1 MDISSPPTLNPA
13 DADAEN
19 PELLELHPSGDA
31 IIVIFG
37 PGRAKCHGR
46 FLVSSAILR
55 LASSYFR
62 ILFGPDFKEGAD
74 LRKSTC
80 PETGLEED
88 WPEEMEILLS
98 ILHFHNLHHYRDLD
112 PKTVA
117 LVAHQSDKYDCGAAL
132 LPWGASWFHG
142 TGKLTDEQYG
152 YLLTAAYLLDS
163 DEGFRGVLHTAI
175 RKMTPSFRAA
185 WYGNELIGRLPQKM
199 KSIHRKTIFSL
210 GISQ

>member
-1 MDISSPPTLNPA
+1 MDISSTPTLNPA

-19 PELLELHPSGDA
+19 PELVELHPSGDV

-46 FLVSSAILR
+46 FLVSSAILS

-62 ILFGPDFKEGAD
+62 TLFGPDFKEGAD

-80 PETGLEED
+80 PEIDLEED

-132 LPWGASWFHG
+132 LPWGVNWFHDIG
-142 TGKLTDEQYG
+142 PLTDEQYG

-163 DEGFRGVLHTAI
+163 DEGFRVVSNTAI
-175 RKMTPSFRAA
+175 RHMIPSFRAV
-185 WYGNELIGRLPQKM
+185 WHNNEVIDRLPQNM
-199 KSIHRKTIFSL
+199 KSILPKTTSSL
-210 GISQ
+210 EISQ